1 MVLRG
6 NERRHQRR
14 RQRAAWL
21 SFALD
26 ASDPPSGFGD
36 LQVLTESVLQPG
48 ARVPRRGQ
56 VDSEIITYVREGALA
71 YEDSTGA
78 SGVIHAGEFQRLT
91 AGRTV
96 LHSETNASHA
106 QVHFFQLWLR
116 PSAVEAGPGREQ
128 RRFSSADRRGGLCL
142 VASADGRRGSLRIR
156 QDALVFS
163 AMLDRGQH
171 VVHALLDRR
180 GAWVHVVH
188 GQVVLDGVILAAGD
202 GAGVVADRAVSL
214 TASEA
219 SEILLVDLGEPLP
232 AALGAAGAS

>member
-1 MVLRG
+1 M
-6 NERRHQRR
+6 
-14 RQRAAWL
+14 
-21 SFALD
+21 
-26 ASDPPSGFGD
+26 
-36 LQVLTESVLQPG
+36 
-48 ARVPRRGQ
+48 
-56 VDSEIITYVREGALA
+56 
-71 YEDSTGA
+71 
-78 SGVIHAGEFQRLT
+78 
-91 AGRTV
+91 

-106 QVHFFQLWLR
+106 QVHFFQLWVR
-116 PSAVEAGPGREQ
+116 PSAAEARSGREQ
-128 RRFSSADRRGGLCL
+128 RRFSSGDRRGGLCL

-156 QDALVFS
+156 QDALIFS

-188 GQVVLDGVILAAGD
+188 GQVVLDGVLLAAGD

-232 AALGAAGAS
+232 TSLGAAGGSGSAAP